1 LRYSFNAK
9 ELNNWKGVITER
21 LIEHYIEDVIIPSLQ
36 NEWDYVFFRRHLPFL
51 CSKENSKRDFWRN
64 MFQRTS
70 GQFFIGNGLFP
81 TRELLMKMEILTKL
95 LEHSCCPDGFLFK
108 LKKISETKTLKQAL
122 IEFHLGDR
130 WGGGSVTEFRLGD
143 YSVERRHT
151 SDFIDSEHDE
161 NEQLPIVNGEV
172 EVIEVKS
179 GKGEM
184 KSYQRKDY
192 IEMVNK
198 GYPLRYFYVEMV
210 SFEGNLFEIREK
222 IFKIVEAGKLRTY
235 KTEIPKGFSDIVF

>member
-21 LIEHYIEDVIIPSLQ
+21 LVECYIEDIIIPSLK
-36 NEWDYVFFRRHLPFL
+36 NEWDHAFFRRDIPFL
-51 CSKENSKRDFWRN
+51 CSKENSKDSFWRN
-64 MFQRTS
+64 MLQRTS
-70 GQFFIGNGLFP
+70 GQFFIGHGLYP
-81 TRELLMKMEILTKL
+81 TKELLIKIEILIKL
-95 LEHSCCPDGFLFK
+95 LEHSSIPDGFLFK
-108 LKKISETKTLKQAL
+108 LKKTGETKTLKQAL
-122 IEFHLGDR
+122 NEFDLGGR

-143 YSVERRHT
+143 YSVERHYS
-151 SDFIDSEHDE
+151 SDFICSEHDE

-198 GYPLRYFYVEMV
+198 GYPLRYFYVKMV

-222 IFKIVEAGKLRTY
+222 IFRIDGTGKLRTL
-235 KTEIPKGFSDIVF
+235 KQKIPKGFSDIVF